1 MKTITYSPG
10 SSFFHLL
17 HPITKFMLLLGLSVA
32 AFIISSPILM
42 VITTCAIMLIF
53 ICIHENPFKYHGMR
67 ATIITAL
74 SIGLIQVLFQQ
85 QGSET
90 FRIAGLSITD
100 YGLQRAVIIAS
111 RFLVIVC
118 GSYLFILTTSPSD
131 LSYSLMQ
138 MKLPYRYAFMIITS
152 MRLVPILSNEGE
164 RVFQAQKQRGA
175 VYTLHQP
182 ARSMLHI
189 TTFMGAV
196 MYALVD
202 CVNKLAISM
211 ESRSFGR
218 YQTRTFQKDINFSI
232 RDGVSIGV
240 VIAIGFLFHYLS
252 RRGIV

>member
-1 MKTITYSPG
+1 MKTIMYSPG
-10 SSFFHLL
+10 VSFFHLM
-17 HPITKFMLLLGLSVA
+17 HPFTKFVLLLGVSVA
-32 AFIISSPILM
+32 AFTISSPLLM
-42 VITTCAIMLIF
+42 VITVCAIMIIF
-53 ICIHENPFKYHGMR
+53 VCIHENPFKYQGMR

-74 SIGLIQVLFQQ
+74 SIGLIQVLFQR
-85 QGSET
+85 QGSEVIQ
-90 FRIAGLSITD
+90 IAGLSITD
-100 YGLQRAVIIAS
+100 YGLQRAVIIAA

-118 GSYLFILTTSPSD
+118 SSYLFILTTSPSD

-175 VYTLHQP
+175 VYTLRQP
-182 ARSMLHI
+182 ARTMLHI
-189 TTFMGAV
+189 TTFIGAV

-202 CVNKLAISM
+202 RVNKLAISM

-218 YQTRTFQKDINFSI
+218 YQTRTFQNTINFGY
-232 RDGVSIGV
+232 RDVISIGT

-252 RRGIV
+252 IRGIV